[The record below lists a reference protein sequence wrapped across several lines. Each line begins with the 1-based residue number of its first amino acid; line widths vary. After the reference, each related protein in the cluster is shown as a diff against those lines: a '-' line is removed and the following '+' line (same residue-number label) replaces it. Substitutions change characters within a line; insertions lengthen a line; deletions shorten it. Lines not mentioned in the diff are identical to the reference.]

1 MLSLDL
7 TPPRLWLRLEQHL
20 DMGFYARAPETGDG
34 IILNANL
41 AELSG
46 DACAAFLDKIGKPY
60 LIDPMSHR
68 FSSPRWITAE
78 HDGEVTNK
86 RNYARLWRK
95 YSADVPGW
103 TGDPLKDP
111 AILPQL
117 SESGLARYAQNVIN
131 FQELQLRHAWVE
143 QAARYVGMDGLFGPP
158 LAPVATIAPYVVVTD
173 SDTAG
178 DLRILANL
186 CEATASLVNPRPSVA
201 IIPIERKVLSNFDSI
216 RQVGTAIGKS
226 GIQAAFIWPIG
237 TTELQLGDDPTRFTG
252 LRLLMRTLV
261 GSGVQAAML
270 YGGFVSLLLREF
282 GSVAISHGLAYGESR
297 GLEPSGGRPVG
308 RWYLPP
314 LHRFIS
320 YADAAQLIGTL
331 TVDRY
336 LAEICRCDVCRAL
349 LADGLVSLNEFLDAK
364 TPPGSKRPIPTS
376 DAQALNAMHF
386 LLARASELE
395 LVRSRPTELV
405 IAQMLEAADRYPSAT
420 TRALRIWADRL
431 RAA

>member
-7 TPPRLWLRLEQHL
+7 TPPRLWLRLERHG

-46 DACAAFLDKIGKPY
+46 DACAAFLDKIEKPY

-68 FSSPRWITAE
+68 FTSTRWTTAE
-78 HDGEVTNK
+78 RDGETANK

-103 TGDPLKDP
+103 SGDPLRDVTT
-111 AILPQL
+111 LSRL
-117 SESGLARYAQNVIN
+117 SETGMARYAQNVIN

-143 QAARYVGMDGLFGPP
+143 EAARYVGMDGLFGPP
-158 LAPVATIAPYVVVTD
+158 LAPIATIAPYLVVTD
-173 SDTAG
+173 ANTLD
-178 DLRILANL
+178 DLRVLAGL

-201 IIPIERKVLSNFDSI
+201 IIPVERKVLSKFDSI
-216 RQVGTAIGKS
+216 RQIGTAIGNS
-226 GIQAAFIWPIG
+226 GVKAAFIWPIQ
-237 TTELQLGDDPTRFTG
+237 TTELELGDDPTRFTG
-252 LRLLMRTLV
+252 LRLLIRTLA

-320 YADAAQLIGTL
+320 YDDAAQLFRTL

-336 LAEICRCDVCRAL
+336 LAEICQCDVCRAL
-349 LADGLVSLNEFLDAK
+349 LSGGLAALDAFLDASP
-364 TPPGSKRPIPTS
+364 PPGAKRAIPTT

-386 LLARASELE
+386 LLVRASELE
-395 LVRSRPTELV
+395 QVRNRPTEVV
-405 IAQMLEAADRYPSAT
+405 IAQMLEAAERYPSAT
-420 TRALRIWADRL
+420 TRALRVWADRL